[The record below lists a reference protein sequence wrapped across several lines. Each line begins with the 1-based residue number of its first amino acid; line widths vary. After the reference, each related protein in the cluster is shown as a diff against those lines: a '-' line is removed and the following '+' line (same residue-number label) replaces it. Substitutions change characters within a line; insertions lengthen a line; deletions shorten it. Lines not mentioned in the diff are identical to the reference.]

1 MSNTT
6 AKLPTNCTHCDKRLT
21 SKNRTS
27 TVCGTLPGTFDDTCT
42 VCYEISG
49 VENEHLDG
57 HHDDAP
63 VAECP
68 ECPDVEAPVT
78 TGRKNFNHA
87 NCTHPRTPKGRAAC
101 RAAMAAGNVPTNAPV
116 AEPEY
121 PTSPVGKGTA
131 MHLVLIPSPNDDLM
145 ATVCNPKRVIPT
157 HVDTMERPM
166 SAVTCK
172 SCLKL
177 A

>member
-1 MSNTT
+1 MTNTT
-6 AKLPTNCTHCDKRLT
+6 AKLPTNCTVCGKRLT
-21 SKNRTS
+21 SKNRAS
-27 TVCGTLPGTFDDTCT
+27 AVVGTLTGTYDDMC
-42 VCYEISG
+42 VRCYES
-49 VENEHLDG
+49 
-57 HHDDAP
+57 DDEDETLTA
-63 VAECP
+63 AEATP
-68 ECPDVEAPVT
+68 EAP

-87 NCTHPRTPKGRAAC
+87 NCAHPRTPKGRAAC
-101 RAAMAAGNVPTNAPV
+101 RAAMAAGVPTPAPLP
-116 AEPEY
+116 EPEY

-145 ATVCNPKRVIPT
+145 ATVCNPKRVVPT
-157 HVDTMERPM
+157 HADTMERPM